1 MNIIDIKQIK
11 EKINLKTI
19 SFFLVWLYLFLIPL
33 QTAFIFDEKIIHGF
47 KWHYGSGLIYINEII
62 LWLAG
67 LLFFVSF
74 LFQISLQKFQ
84 FFKESRKKIATAWRN
99 NKKIIILGLLFFLPL
114 ITSTIIATDK
124 PANWY
129 LIIKISD
136 GLLLMVLLR
145 LHQFSWK
152 QIAWPLLLSSAI
164 QGALA
169 SYQFINQ
176 SIIGSKWLGIAN
188 HQATTFG
195 EIVIETRAGRW
206 LRAYGTLAH
215 PNILGGFCVFGLLS
229 GWALKI
235 TDNKNNFLSN
245 ESINKNINRLLDL
258 LILLSALGIFFSF
271 SKSAVLGLLFGL
283 LILILFNQPQIN
295 KKNILQSIAPAII
308 LLITFGIIF
317 QSLIL
322 TRLNPNAHLEQQ
334 SSTERLNQ
342 YHQAYKI
349 FRQYPLT
356 GTGFNNYT
364 LLLWQK
370 NPDLEI
376 FMHQPIHN
384 VYVLIFVELGLV
396 ALCWLMLIIANTLN
410 FRSNLKKLSPL
421 ALSLMTSILVISLFD
436 HYPWTQAVGQS
447 LLWLALTFYFSS
459 FKMPNK
465 AL

>member
-1 MNIIDIKQIK
+1 MNIDLKQIK
-11 EKINLKTI
+11 EKINLKKI
-19 SFFLVWLYLFLIPL
+19 SFCLVWLYLFLIPL
-33 QTAFIFDEKIIHGF
+33 QTAIIFDEKIINGF
-47 KWHYGSGLIYINEII
+47 KWHYGSGLIYINEMI

-67 LLFFVSF
+67 LLFVVNF
-74 LFQISLQKFQ
+74 LFRLSFQKHQ
-84 FFKESRKKIATAWRN
+84 FAKEPRKKISTVWRN
-99 NKKIIILGLLFFLPL
+99 NKKIIFLSLLFLLPL
-114 ITSTIIATDK
+114 ITATIIATDK
-124 PANWY
+124 SANWY
-129 LIIKISD
+129 LIIKIFD
-136 GLLLMVLLR
+136 GLLLLFLLR
-145 LHQFSWK
+145 LHQFSWQ
-152 QIAWPLLLSSAI
+152 QIAWPLLLSSAL
-164 QGALA
+164 QGVLA
-169 SYQFINQ
+169 SFQFLNQ
-176 SIIGSKWLGIAN
+176 VIIASKWLGIAN

-195 EIVIETRAGRW
+195 EIVIETQAGRW

-235 TDNKNNFLSN
+235 TSDKNNFLSN
-245 ESINKNINRLLDL
+245 ESTNKNINRLLDL
-258 LILLSALGIFFSF
+258 LILLSALGVFFSF
-271 SKSAVLGLLFGL
+271 SKSAVLGLLIGL
-283 LILILFNQPQIN
+283 LILILFNQPQTN

-308 LLITFGIIF
+308 LLITFSIIF

-342 YHQAYKI
+342 YHQAYEI

-356 GTGFNNYT
+356 GTGLNNYT